1 MAYSQGYTMCGPL
14 AIALAFRHPNKTG
27 KQVILSGTSRLDGWY
42 PEELTV
48 IGKLTP
54 ETFAGSPIESEYKRL
69 SPNPKKFG
77 AMIEKVKALD
87 ARPFGWSDEDVQR
100 SEEHTSELQSLMRNS
115 YAVFCLKKKRHI
127 KNETRDSDTTKQPI
141 THTEPQDH
149 N

>member
-42 PEELTV
+42 PEVLTA

-77 AMIEKVKALD
+77 AMIEKVTALD
-87 ARPFGWSDEDVQR
+87 ARTFGWSDEDVQR
-100 SEEHTSELQSLMRNS
+100 IPGKTMVIVRSEEHKYELQSIMRIS
-115 YAVFCLKKKRHI
+115 YAVFCVNKK
-127 KNETRDSDTTKQPI
+127 Q
-141 THTEPQDH
+141 HTLE
-149 N
+149 

>member
-100 SEEHTSELQSLMRNS
+100 IPGTTLVIVGDADRSEERRVGKECGSTCKSRWWAGH
-115 YAVFCLKKKRHI
+115 
-127 KNETRDSDTTKQPI
+127 
-141 THTEPQDH
+141 
-149 N
+149 